1 MKVQSIVSRILI
13 ITLLDYCKKTRS
25 QLHHNAYIHRKTN
38 ADMKTSNK
46 LNIGHRIAK
55 LYTYLTNDELKS
67 DSVQI
72 IRVRSR
78 FRQKDQRRISVL
90 ERYHLTRYHDL
101 CDVQVVIRPPIF
113 LGGVGEVRNIAISF
127 FCICVH
133 AVYVSCQLSSIL
145 PENIIYSMWTPK
157 IVH

>member
-1 MKVQSIVSRILI
+1 
-13 ITLLDYCKKTRS
+13 
-25 QLHHNAYIHRKTN
+25 
-38 ADMKTSNK
+38 MKTSNK
-46 LNIGHRIAK
+46 LNTRHRIAK

-72 IRVRSR
+72 IQVRSR

-157 IVH
+157 NCPLIHRNFIHSMIIGEEHEIQPKKKTLRFQPQNRIELGQIK